1 MASSSAV
8 SPGTGHP
15 VRGDDVKKT
24 LTTIIAVFL
33 VAFALYYVFTDPE
46 GTAGVVRGFFSG
58 IFGFIRAL
66 GG

>member
-1 MASSSAV
+1 M
-8 SPGTGHP
+8 
-15 VRGDDVKKT
+15 KKT
-24 LTTIIAVFL
+24 VTTIIGVFL

>member
-1 MASSSAV
+1 MRKAI
-8 SPGTGHP
+8 
-15 VRGDDVKKT
+15 
-24 LTTIIAVFL
+24 TTIIAVFL

-58 IFGFIRAL
+58 IFGFFKAL